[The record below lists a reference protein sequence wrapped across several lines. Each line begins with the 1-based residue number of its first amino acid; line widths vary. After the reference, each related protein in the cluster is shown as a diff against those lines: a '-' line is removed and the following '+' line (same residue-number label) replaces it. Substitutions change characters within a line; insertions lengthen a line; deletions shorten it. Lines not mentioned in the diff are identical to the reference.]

1 MWFPVAVTLAAGCC
15 LCLLLCATLQR
26 WLRSV
31 TPTVL
36 QLIVSS
42 AIIAAGAGS
51 VAGGWLADRA
61 GRRAA
66 LLLADGMFAAGA
78 LAMAAARD
86 QYWLIAGRALVGLGV
101 GLASVTV
108 PVYIAEC
115 APPARRASLV
125 TVNVLAIT
133 SGQFVAY
140 LADWGFSYAPGT
152 WRWMLGVGALPAL
165 LQAGGLL
172 LLPESPRWLAGR
184 GRAAEA
190 ARALQKL
197 QPGCAAAAADRAGGS
212 GDAGGGAAAA
222 AAAAPPAVRAA
233 RPSSP
238 SPSPSA
244 WRLLRSRAVAGELH
258 VGVGLQILQQVAG
271 INTVM

>member
-1 MWFPVAVTLAAGCC
+1 
-15 LCLLLCATLQR
+15 
-26 WLRSV
+26 
-31 TPTVL
+31 
-36 QLIVSS
+36 VSS

-66 LLLADGMFAAGA
+66 LLLADGLFAAGA

-115 APPARRASLV
+115 APPGRRASLV
-125 TVNVLAIT
+125 TANVLAIT
-133 SGQFVAY
+133 TGQFVAY

-152 WRWMLGVGALPAL
+152 WRWMLGVGAVPAL

-190 ARALQKL
+190 SCAMQKL
-197 QPGCAAAAADRAGGS
+197 QPGGAAAAAAAAAAADPAGGS
-212 GDAGGGAAAA
+212 GDAGGGTAAAA
-222 AAAAPPAVRAA
+222 AGSPASRAA
-233 RPSSP
+233 RPSSSSNS
-238 SPSPSA
+238 SPSLA
-244 WRLLRSRAVAGELH
+244 WRLLRSRAVARELH